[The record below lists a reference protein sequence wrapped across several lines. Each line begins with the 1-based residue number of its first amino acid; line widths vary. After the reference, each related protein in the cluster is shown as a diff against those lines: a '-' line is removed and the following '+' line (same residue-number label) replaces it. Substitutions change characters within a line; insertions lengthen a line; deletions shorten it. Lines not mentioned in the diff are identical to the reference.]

1 VNAPGASAAEA
12 VKDAIGV
19 VRYAAAMSSS
29 RDGESFAA
37 LFEESSRKAG
47 PVRQRRSARVGETV
61 SALVVQVG
69 KDAIFVELGDH
80 MQAYI
85 EAEELRAPDGAVSVT
100 VGSTLRARVVEVDAE
115 RGIRLSP
122 TTEAAVAAG
131 ASVGVGGPAEPDAV
145 KIALGQKVTGAI
157 HRVEQYGLF
166 VQIEGTSGRAGRG
179 LVPTVELGVPRGT
192 DLRKAFP
199 LGAKITTKVVDMA
212 EGKIRLSVRALKDDE
227 ERAQFDGFRA
237 SEKTAAPPTLGT
249 FGDLF
254 RSSASGKTKK

>member
-1 VNAPGASAAEA
+1 
-12 VKDAIGV
+12 
-19 VRYAAAMSSS
+19 MSSP

-37 LFEESSRKAG
+37 LFEESARKG
-47 PVRQRRSARVGETV
+47 PARQRRSVRVGDTV

-80 MQAYI
+80 AQAYI
-85 EAEELRAPDGAVSVT
+85 EAEELRGPDGTVSVT
-100 VGSTLRARVVEVDAE
+100 VGSTVRARVVDVDAE
-115 RGIRLSP
+115 GGTRLSP
-122 TTEAAVAAG
+122 TAEAAVAVG

-145 KIALGQKVTGAI
+145 KIALGQKVVGAV
-157 HRVEQYGLF
+157 HRVELYGLF
-166 VQIEGTSGRAGRG
+166 VQIEGTTGRAGRG

-199 LGAKITTKVVDMA
+199 LGTKITTKVLDMA

-237 SEKTAAPPTLGT
+237 AEKTAESPTLGT
-249 FGDLF
+249 LGDLF
-254 RSSASGKTKK
+254 RSSASGKKK

>member
-1 VNAPGASAAEA
+1 
-12 VKDAIGV
+12 
-19 VRYAAAMSSS
+19 MSSS
-29 RDGESFAA
+29 REGDSFAA
-37 LFEESSRKAG
+37 LFEESARKTG
-47 PVRQRRSARVGETV
+47 PVRHRRSARVGETV

-69 KDAIFVELGDH
+69 KDAIFVELADH
-80 MQAYI
+80 VQAYI
-85 EAEELRAPDGAVSVT
+85 EAGELRSPDGTMSVT

-115 RGIRLSP
+115 QGTRLSP

-145 KIALGQKVTGAI
+145 KIALGQKVTGAV
-157 HRVEQYGLF
+157 HRVELYGVF
-166 VQIEGTSGRAGRG
+166 VQIDGTTGRAGRG

-199 LGAKITTKVVDMA
+199 LGTKITTKVLDMA

-237 SEKTAAPPTLGT
+237 SEKTVAPPTLGT

-254 RSSASGKTKK
+254 RGGTSSKTKK